1 MTINAIL
8 TPLAY
13 DKFVKE
19 YWEIQPLHIERADS
33 GHFDSLLSGEK
44 IVQLVQNG
52 EAYFPDVQAINASS
66 AVSVADYTIDK
77 KLICPEKIMQCY
89 SQGAT
94 IVVSEAHKKFQPLQI
109 LCARFSRDFQ
119 MLCQAN
125 VYLSPAGNQGF
136 HSHYDTHD
144 VFVLQLA
151 GRKKFRFY
159 NTGIKLP
166 FTDDTYTPDSNNDS
180 QIVDEVDISAGD
192 TLYIPRGIVHDAIAD
207 KGEPSLHITL
217 GAFPFVL
224 RDLMQE
230 MIQVAAEGDVEWRSA
245 IDLQQPIDLTE
256 LYKKAENLFSE
267 PVYLEALSR
276 LADEIALQQPSESI
290 VVPEVSLQSQIS
302 VQDSSIYGIEKRQ
315 DQLKLRLRGV
325 VLTFEAPMSNAV
337 DAIIGNG
344 IKKVGDIP
352 ALDNEQKLALC
363 RQLIGAGAIMVDGN
377 HV

>member
-1 MTINAIL
+1 MTNNAIL

-19 YWEIQPLHIERADS
+19 YWEIQPLHIERSDF
-33 GHFDSLLSGEK
+33 GHFDSLLSEEK

-52 EAYFPDVQAINASS
+52 EACFPDVQAINASS
-66 AVSVADYTIDK
+66 AVTVADYTIDK
-77 KLICPEKIMQCY
+77 KLICPKKIMQCY

-94 IVVSEAHKKFQPLQI
+94 IVVSEAHKKFQPLQV
-109 LCARFSRDFQ
+109 LCSRFSRDFQ
-119 MLCQAN
+119 MLSQAN

-151 GRKKFRFY
+151 GGKKFRFY

-180 QIVDEVDISAGD
+180 QVVDEVDISAGD

-217 GAFPFVL
+217 GAFPYVL
-224 RDLMQE
+224 RDLLQE

-245 IDLQQPIDLTE
+245 IDLQQSLDLAQ
-256 LYKKAENLFSE
+256 LHKKADNIFSE
-267 PVYLEALSR
+267 SVYLEALSR
-276 LADEIALQQPSESI
+276 LADEIALQQPTESI
-290 VVPEVSLQSQIS
+290 VVPEVSLQSKIS
-302 VQDSSIYGIEKRQ
+302 VQDSRIYGIEKRQ
-315 DQLKLRLRGV
+315 DQLRLRMAGL
-325 VLTFEAPMSNAV
+325 VLTFEAPMSDAV
-337 DAIIGNG
+337 EAILGNR
-344 IKKVGDIP
+344 IKQVSDIP

-363 RQLIGAGAIMVDGN
+363 RQLIEAGAITIGGET
-377 HV
+377 

>member
-1 MTINAIL
+1 
-8 TPLAY
+8 
-13 DKFVKE
+13 
-19 YWEIQPLHIERADS
+19 
-33 GHFDSLLSGEK
+33 
-44 IVQLVQNG
+44 
-52 EAYFPDVQAINASS
+52 
-66 AVSVADYTIDK
+66 
-77 KLICPEKIMQCY
+77 
-89 SQGAT
+89 
-94 IVVSEAHKKFQPLQI
+94 
-109 LCARFSRDFQ
+109 

>member
-192 TLYIPRGIVHDAIAD
+192 TLYIPVSYTH
-207 KGEPSLHITL
+207 
-217 GAFPFVL
+217 
-224 RDLMQE
+224 
-230 MIQVAAEGDVEWRSA
+230 
-245 IDLQQPIDLTE
+245 LTMPT
-256 LYKKAENLFSE
+256 KA
-267 PVYLEALSR
+267 
-276 LADEIALQQPSESI
+276 
-290 VVPEVSLQSQIS
+290 
-302 VQDSSIYGIEKRQ
+302 
-315 DQLKLRLRGV
+315 
-325 VLTFEAPMSNAV
+325 
-337 DAIIGNG
+337 
-344 IKKVGDIP
+344 
-352 ALDNEQKLALC
+352 
-363 RQLIGAGAIMVDGN
+363 
-377 HV
+377 